1 LTNIKEYIFSSITR
15 NPNWLNRLLL
25 IANHWP
31 EKLYGDKYI
40 QNKTKVPN
48 HDYEARLI
56 SMINYAI
63 DNVPYYQKLYTNHI
77 KNIDE
82 FKQKVGFIDRQT
94 VADHNSD
101 FISLTANLAHYV
113 EGTTGGTSGKPLQF
127 LMPKNRHHIELAY
140 IHNMW
145 NRVGWHYDIRG
156 VLRNQSVRKS
166 LIYKINPITKEYV
179 FDNFRLNH
187 EYAREI
193 YFVLKKYTIS
203 YIHAYPSAAYQ
214 FCKLCN
220 EQNLDLSFI
229 KSFLCGSESVLDF
242 QKRFITDELGI
253 NIFSWYGHSEKLVL
267 GGYCEH
273 SIYFHI
279 EPEYGY
285 FELIDQN
292 NKPITI
298 SGTIGEIVGTTF
310 YNFGMPFIRYRTG
323 DFAEYVGDECL
334 ECGRKMPIIKH
345 IQGRWDKNQIF
356 KKDGTY
362 ITTTSINLHSE
373 LYKFIDGVQY
383 IQNQPGELIVLIVKN
398 QHFELKHEE
407 LLLKHFSSAM
417 GENSH
422 VKIEYSE
429 TLQMQ
434 PNGKFELLISNY
446 KKNV

>member
-1 LTNIKEYIFSSITR
+1 LANIKEYIFSSITR
-15 NPNWLNRLLL
+15 NPNWVNRLLL

-40 QNKTKVPN
+40 QHKTKIPN
-48 HDYEARLI
+48 HDYEARI
-56 SMINYAI
+56 IAMINYAI
-63 DNVPYYQKLYTNHI
+63 DNVPYYQKLYNNHI
-77 KNIDE
+77 ENIDE

-94 VADHNSD
+94 VAENTSD
-101 FISLTANLAHYV
+101 FISLTANLSHYV

-127 LMPKNRHHIELAY
+127 LMPKNRHHIELAF

-145 NRVGWHYDIRG
+145 NRVDWHYNMRG
-156 VLRNQSVRKS
+156 VLRNHSLRKS
-166 LIYKINPITKEYV
+166 MIYKINPITKEYV

-187 EYAREI
+187 EYAREV
-193 YFVLKKYTIS
+193 YSVLKKYDIQ

-242 QKRFITDELGI
+242 QKKLIADELGI

-273 SIYFHI
+273 TNYFHI

-285 FELIDQN
+285 FELIDQD
-292 NKPITI
+292 NKSITT
-298 SGTIGEIVGTTF
+298 SGMVGEIVGTT
-310 YNFGMPFIRYRTG
+310 YHNFGMPFIRYRTG
-323 DFAEYVGDECL
+323 DFAEYVGKECP
-334 ECGRKMPIIKH
+334 ECGRKMPIIKN
-345 IQGRWDKNQIF
+345 IQGRWDKNLIF

-362 ITTTSINLHSE
+362 ITTTSINLHNE
-373 LYKFIDGVQY
+373 LYKFIDGFQY
-383 IQNQPGELIVLIVKN
+383 IQNQPGELIVRIVKN
-398 QHFELKHEE
+398 QLFEFQHEE
-407 LLLKHFSSAM
+407 MLLKHFSGAM
-417 GENSH
+417 GENSQ
-422 VKIEYSE
+422 VKIEYAE